1 MRPILPARGR
11 TAAATALILILL
23 GLAGCGG
30 APEQPAE
37 PVPLPQPEVAPLP
50 PDEISLELPP
60 SAWSDTFRR
69 AEEALS
75 RFEWMLAGDILDE
88 LPDEPVADGAFSA
101 PATTY
106 PGATPAATYPGSAP
120 ADSYPGRPAA
130 PSPYGDIAGIDA
142 AAPVPALTPDDRVY
156 RGYLEARI
164 DYVRG
169 DQAAALTRLEALQ
182 RPGINPALEYRAR
195 TLRRHIL
202 SLSGDYLAS
211 ARLTDLMLRTA
222 PGEHRP
228 ALRRGIWHDLQRQDE
243 AALRDA
249 LAAAADPQW
258 RGWLE
263 LSLLGRGS
271 VAEVPADLAQWR
283 YDNPEHPAA
292 EAPPGGLGYLE
303 QAAPANR
310 VALLLPLSGRLA
322 PAGKAVLDGY
332 LAAWFAARADGIASH
347 SVITL
352 DLTRYGSVREAYDD
366 ALAQGAGLV
375 VGPLSKSAVEEL
387 AAQPIRPLPVL
398 ALNRSNGELPAG
410 NTALVQLALA
420 PEDEAQ
426 GIAEYAYG
434 RGARRALVI
443 RPEGAWGDKM
453 EQALRR
459 RWDALGGTIAN
470 TVSYQDREAYSG
482 VVKSGLGLEASEAR
496 ARNIRDIL
504 ATKVEF
510 NARRRQDLDAIF
522 LLSRSGAEARS
533 IKPLLAFHYAG
544 AVPVY
549 APSSIYSGIPDP
561 KNRDLDGINLVEMPW
576 LLGASP
582 ELRVALAAGGTGS
595 DSYTRLNA
603 LGADAFLLQSRFVQL
618 QAGPDALIRGHTGL
632 LTMDPALQ
640 IQRELWP
647 ATFDGGDL
655 RAR

>member
-1 MRPILPARGR
+1 MRPTHPARGR
-11 TAAATALILILL
+11 TALAIALILTLL

-30 APEQPAE
+30 APERPPE
-37 PVPLPQPEVAPLP
+37 PVPLPQPEVTPLP
-50 PDEISLELPP
+50 ADEISLELPP
-60 SAWSDTFRR
+60 SAFSDTFRR
-69 AEEALS
+69 AEEALA
-75 RFEWMLAGDILDE
+75 RFEWMLASDILGE
-88 LPDEPVADGAFSA
+88 LPDDRVPAATSPLSPYAATGA
-101 PATTY
+101 PATPYSYSSVTG
-106 PGATPAATYPGSAP
+106 PDTAP
-120 ADSYPGRPAA
+120 P
-130 PSPYGDIAGIDA
+130 
-142 AAPVPALTPDDRVY
+142 PALTPDDRVY
-156 RGYLEARI
+156 RDYLEARI

-169 DQAAALTRLEALQ
+169 DQAAAQAQLESLE
-182 RPGINPALEYRAR
+182 RPGINPALEYRIR
-195 TLRRHIL
+195 NLRRHIL
-202 SLSGDYLAS
+202 TLSGDYLAS

-222 PGEHRP
+222 PREHRA
-228 ALRRGIWHDLQRQDE
+228 ALRRGIWHDLQRLDE
-243 AALRDA
+243 ASLGEA
-249 LAAAADPQW
+249 LADAADPQW

-263 LSLLGRGS
+263 LSLLGRG
-271 VAEVPADLAQWR
+271 AITQVPADLAQWR

-292 EAPPGGLGYLE
+292 ESPPGGLGYLE
-303 QAAPANR
+303 QVAPANR

-322 PAGKAVLDGY
+322 PAGRAVLDGY
-332 LAAWFAARADGIASH
+332 LAAWFAARAEGIASH
-347 SVITL
+347 SIIAL
-352 DLTRYGSVREAYDD
+352 DLTRYGSALEAYDD
-366 ALAQGAGLV
+366 ALAQGADLV
-375 VGPLSKSAVEEL
+375 VGPLSKGAVEAL
-387 AAQPIRPLPVL
+387 AARPIRPLPVL
-398 ALNRSNGELPAG
+398 ALNRIDGGLPAG

-420 PEDEAQ
+420 PEDEAE

-459 RWDALGGTIAN
+459 RWDALGGSIAN
-470 TVSYQDREAYSG
+470 TVSYQDREGYSG
-482 VVKSGLGLEASEAR
+482 MVKSGLGLEASEAR

-504 ATKVEF
+504 ATRVEF

-561 KNRDLDGINLVEMPW
+561 KDRDLDGINLVEMPW
-576 LLGASP
+576 LLGESP

-595 DSYTRLNA
+595 NPYTRLNG
-603 LGADAFLLQSRFVQL
+603 LGADAFLVQSRFVQL

-632 LTMDPALQ
+632 LTMDPSLQ
-640 IQRELWP
+640 LHRELRL